1 MLEHQKEYEK
11 LTGVHYQL
19 RFKQNLIKYIM
30 QLTEI
35 TQTEMKA
42 RLDALPDGQTDT
54 NNIVQLVDYSM
65 IVATNDNYQMGTAW
79 FIKS

>member
-1 MLEHQKEYEK
+1 M
-11 LTGVHYQL
+11 T
-19 RFKQNLIKYIM
+19 
-30 QLTEI
+30 LTEI

-54 NNIVQLVDYSM
+54 NNIVQLADYSM
-65 IVATNDNYQMGTAW
+65 IVATNDNYQTGTAW